1 MQHVL
6 LSCVKFVT
14 CLGFGVYARSS
25 GGLKHGCLLQFEA
38 VVVILKDNG
47 VDPDF
52 VTGGV
57 GTEGQESDS
66 DYESDSDVS
75 DEDDD
80 TASVASAVEDED
92 AAPSDNSDDAGHPS
106 QSSDESPEIPN
117 RDEEAEGKY

>member
-1 MQHVL
+1 MV
-6 LSCVKFVT
+6 
-14 CLGFGVYARSS
+14 
-25 GGLKHGCLLQFEA
+25 
-38 VVVILKDNG
+38 LKDNG

-80 TASVASAVEDED
+80 TASVASAVGDED
-92 AAPSDNSDDAGHPS
+92 AAPSDNRDDAGVPS
-106 QSSDESPEIPN
+106 QSSDEAPEIPN
-117 RDEEAEGKY
+117 REEGAEGKY